1 MGMSPKLLRPRA
13 SGFDPRSISG
23 LALWLDAAD
32 TSSLYTTD
40 AGPVTAVSAPTEISG
55 CVGWWDGADATSMF
69 DAASGGSQVAPGGV
83 ISRWQDK
90 SGRNNHATATTT
102 ARPTLTAAGLNGRS
116 VVTFDGS
123 ANAMT
128 VPANADFNSNDVT
141 YFVVFRQVSA
151 ANKGVYTKLSAV
163 GGTLGFGLAVR
174 SDPSVWMLQK
184 NAGSS
189 QVLTAS
195 VNPTTATRI
204 YTVTSTTAANG
215 FLDGLVSA
223 SASGQTAD
231 HSLNQAVT
239 IGARATSEYLN
250 GYIAE
255 IIHFNVALS
264 TTDRARVE
272 AYLAAKWGIAGVH
285 AQATAT
291 NDPVGYWRDKSG
303 GGRHAR
309 QSGSSTRPVLRT
321 ADTNGKPS
329 LLFAMASGQVMQP
342 TPANPLASA
351 SAGTMVCVCRS
362 TSNTAQSG
370 GPVAKF
376 GSVST
381 NDHYGYGAQNAV
393 YYGFGST
400 TRRGPLSSALT
411 TLAQTHILSVISS
424 AGQWELWQNS
434 ARAFSDSVNT
444 VGWDT
449 SGYGIG
455 GAFNAGVS
463 SGIYFG
469 GNICEVLLY
478 SKALSS
484 SERRRLEV
492 YLASKWGITA
502 LAPQVTNADAQD
514 WISRVYANG
523 GSVSS
528 ATASAVNQF
537 CVDIANAGIRDRFYR
552 LNLFCGNSD
561 ASLVAVRTPLY
572 RGPSLS
578 GTQYGGATDTNASFA
593 AATDYAE
600 TGANGGLKGDGSTK
614 FLNTGFPAN
623 AAALGDRHLAVYE
636 RVKSS
641 STYKVSIGA
650 RTQVTSPF
658 FWELETLNLATT
670 YGAYGG
676 NTAVAASS
684 LNYTGGA
691 MWLASQSSASS
702 LSLYKNGSLAASSS
716 SVNATNTY
724 SGNVYVFALNEAGNT
739 YYHSDGRFGGYSIGL
754 AMTDAQA
761 AAYYT
766 AMQAFQTALSRQ
778 V

>member
-32 TSSLYTTD
+32 ASSLYTTD

-174 SDPSVWMLQK
+174 SDQSVWMLQK

-291 NDPVGYWRDKSG
+291 SDPVGYWRDKSG
-303 GGRHAR
+303 NNRHATQATGASR
-309 QSGSSTRPVLRT
+309 LTVSATTVGSRRGIAATGTQRLTVPMATSQPNTF
-321 ADTNGKPS
+321 
-329 LLFAMASGQVMQP
+329 FAAVRAGG
-342 TPANPLASA
+342 
-351 SAGTMVCVCRS
+351 AGTVGTIVDGMAPGTRQIVTINLS
-362 TSNTAQSG
+362 SNTLKTWAGSAFIDIGGAQSG
-370 GPVAKF
+370 AVACVVAGFSGATSRGAVNSKAIWAAGNPGTNNTSVGLVLANWTDFSAPLNGQIAEF
-376 GSVST
+376 GAYNRALTDAEAARLMS
-381 NDHYGYGAQNAV
+381 YLAAKYGAV
-393 YYGFGST
+393 
-400 TRRGPLSSALT
+400 
-411 TLAQTHILSVISS
+411 
-424 AGQWELWQNS
+424 
-434 ARAFSDSVNT
+434 
-444 VGWDT
+444 
-449 SGYGIG
+449 
-455 GAFNAGVS
+455 
-463 SGIYFG
+463 
-469 GNICEVLLY
+469 
-478 SKALSS
+478 
-484 SERRRLEV
+484 
-492 YLASKWGITA
+492 
-502 LAPQVTNADAQD
+502 LAPQVSNADAQN
-514 WISRVYANG
+514 WVNRVYANG
-523 GSVSS
+523 GTVSS
-528 ATASAVNQF
+528 TTATAVNQF
-537 CVDIANAGIRDRFYR
+537 CVDIENAGIRDRFYR
-552 LNLFCGNSD
+552 LNLFCGTAD
-561 ASLVAVRTPLY
+561 ASLIAVRTPLY

-614 FLNTGFPAN
+614 FLNTGLPAN
-623 AAALGDRHLAVYE
+623 TVALGDRHLAVYE

-641 STYKVSIGA
+641 GTYRVSIGA
-650 RTQVTSPF
+650 RVPTATLF
-658 FWELETLNLATT
+658 YWELETLNPAST
-670 YGAYGG
+670 YITYSG
-676 NTAVAASS
+676 NTVASATSP
-684 LNYTGGA
+684 NYTGGA
-691 MWLASQSSASS
+691 MWLSSQPSTSS
-702 LSLYKNGSLAASSS
+702 LALYKNGSLASSS
-716 SVNATNTY
+716 SAVTATNTY
-724 SGNVYVFALNEAGNT
+724 AGNVYVFALNENGTAA
-739 YYHSDGRFGGYSIGL
+739 YHSDGRFGGYSIGL
-754 AMTDAQA
+754 SMTDAQS